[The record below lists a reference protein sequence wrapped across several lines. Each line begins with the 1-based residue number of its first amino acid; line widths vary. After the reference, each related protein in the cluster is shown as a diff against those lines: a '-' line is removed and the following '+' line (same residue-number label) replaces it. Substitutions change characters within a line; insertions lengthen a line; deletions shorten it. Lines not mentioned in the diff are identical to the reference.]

1 MRSAAN
7 RVVQWGDAGRAHLLE
22 RAENL
27 LDAQGRTLLGIAGSP
42 GAGKSTISEWL
53 VGALRARHPGVVA
66 SLPMDGYHLAQSV
79 LERRGAVPC
88 KGAPETFDG
97 FGYVEMVRQV
107 RCVVDRSLY
116 APEFRRSV
124 NDAIAAAIEIPARAR
139 LVVTEGNYLLLDDD
153 PWSALAD
160 LLDETWFV
168 ELDQDER
175 IRRLTARHLMF
186 DPDPVRARDRA
197 TGNDERNATLVA
209 AGRTRSTLVVHQPAA
224 TE

>member
-1 MRSAAN
+1 MRSATN
-7 RVVQWGDAGRAHLLE
+7 RVVRWDDAGRAVLLE

-27 LDAQGRTLLGIAGSP
+27 LDAPGRSVLGIAGSP

-53 VGALRARHPGVVA
+53 VNALGARHPGAVA
-66 SLPMDGYHLAQSV
+66 SLPMDGYHLAQSL
-79 LERRGAVPC
+79 LERRGAVPR

-107 RCVVDRSLY
+107 RRVLDRPLY

-124 NDAIAAAIEIPARAR
+124 DDGIAAAIEIPVRAR

-175 IRRLTARHLMF
+175 VRRLTARHLEF

-197 TGNDERNATLVA
+197 TGNDERNAALVA
-209 AGRTRSTLVVHQPAA
+209 AGRTRSTLVVHHGAA